1 MKETILSA
9 FFIGL
14 ILGCIFMGL
23 LITYLVTIPRQEEA
37 IKRGYA
43 EMKLRTPISKEAVFT
58 WK

>member
-1 MKETILSA
+1 MKETLSA

-14 ILGCIFMGL
+14 LLGCFLMGFS
-23 LITYLVTIPRQEEA
+23 ITNYVTNPRQEEA

-43 EMKLRTPISKEAVFT
+43 EMKLPTPSSTKAAFT

>member
-1 MKETILSA
+1 MTETLSA

-14 ILGCIFMGL
+14 LLGCFLMGFS
-23 LITYLVTIPRQEEA
+23 ITNFVTNPRQEEA

-43 EMKLRTPISKEAVFT
+43 EMKLQTPTSTTAVFT